1 MKYIKNLFAGS
12 KIRSLLLF
20 VFSIA
25 TFGSLVSYSP
35 SDPSFNLVTDS
46 YPSNLL
52 LYFGSY
58 LSDLIYQLI
67 GISAYIIPLV
77 SIVWSYELFRSG
89 QITYPKTRFLLMLTS
104 IGCAAC
110 GADYFEIAVMP
121 SRSGGILGIGL
132 WSMIISIDY
141 VTLYKTYVYIC
152 FAIVALIFLVLALGI
167 SLQTY
172 GKIIFFFVLPIKKIG
187 IFQIMGSKIGTIDRG
202 LAYYES
208 GEFDKVNER
217 KKIQTVQTRRENI
230 APTIEVNKPIKQS
243 FATAMQTPVAN
254 VPISRVVV
262 PVIIGNEDNE
272 DLIPSIDLLADAQE
286 QNFKPQ
292 TQEELK
298 QKSEDLL
305 SVLSDFGVKGK
316 IIDVRE
322 GPVVT
327 MYEFEPAAGTK
338 SSRVIGLADDIA
350 RSLSAISTRIA
361 VIPGRN
367 VLGIELPNKQRMFFR
382 LKELVQ
388 TAEFQDRSIMLPII
402 LGKDLG
408 GIPMV
413 ADLAKMPHLLVAGTT
428 GSGKSVA
435 INAMIMSLLYRYT
448 PQECRMIMIDPKML
462 ELSAYDN
469 IPHLMTPVV
478 TEPGKAVVA
487 LKWAVKEMENRY
499 RLMSHLG
506 VRSIAN
512 YNMKL
517 QEAVKEGQV
526 LERKIQTGFDPE
538 TGKPS
543 YESVP
548 IDMNKMPFIVVIVDE
563 MADLMLVAGKDIETS
578 IQRLA
583 QMARAAGI
591 HIIMA
596 TQRPSVD
603 VITGVIKANFPSRI
617 SFKVTSK
624 IDSRTILGEQGSE
637 QLLGMG
643 DMLYMGNSSRILR
656 VHGPFVDDNEVEK
669 VTNFLRSTGV
679 PEYISAVTEG
689 EDEMSS
695 SMSFDE
701 GEDDDIYTQ
710 AVNIVRTERKTSI
723 SYIQRCLRIGYNRA
737 ANIVETMEKNGILSP
752 PNHSGK
758 REVLLPED

>member
-1 MKYIKNLFAGS
+1 MNYLRKLIADS
-12 KIRSLLLF
+12 KFRSVLLLLF
-20 VFSIA
+20 SIA
-25 TFGSLVSYSP
+25 VITSLATYSP
-35 SDPSFNLVTDS
+35 NDPSFNLVTDNA
-46 YPSNLL
+46 PSNFLL
-52 LYFGSY
+52 HFGSY
-58 LSDLIYQLI
+58 LSDLLYQLFGQAAFI
-67 GISAYIIPLV
+67 LPLCTL
-77 SIVWSYELFRSG
+77 SWSYFLFREGEISWSLARTFSMLLSICFCSSG
-89 QITYPKTRFLLMLTS
+89 FNP
-104 IGCAAC
+104 
-110 GADYFEIAVMP
+110 FEINILPAG
-121 SRSGGILGIGL
+121 SGGILGIAIWHFTNSVDFMSSYETLINIGFFSL
-132 WSMIISIDY
+132 SI
-141 VTLYKTYVYIC
+141 
-152 FAIVALIFLVLALGI
+152 IFLVLALGI
-167 SLQTY
+167 PFRIYKQIIYSFFRGIIAVISKTGVVQKIALKLSSIDTGKAY
-172 GKIIFFFVLPIKKIG
+172 YAEGEFSAIDKKDEHTAISSPDTEEITKRNKIICPPKPRT
-187 IFQIMGSKIGTIDRG
+187 Q
-202 LAYYES
+202 
-208 GEFDKVNER
+208 N
-217 KKIQTVQTRRENI
+217 
-230 APTIEVNKPIKQS
+230 VNKNS
-243 FATAMQTPVAN
+243 ST
-254 VPISRVVV
+254 
-262 PVIIGNEDNE
+262 EDI
-272 DLIPSIDLLADAQE
+272 LPSIDLLDNADTQSV
-286 QNFKPQ
+286 KPQ
-292 TQEELK
+292 TKNELNEK
-298 QKSEDLL
+298 AEQLL
-305 SVLSDFGVKGK
+305 AVLKDFGVKGK

-338 SSRVIGLADDIA
+338 SSRIIGLADDIA
-350 RSLSAISTRIA
+350 RSLSAISTRIS

-367 VLGIELPNKQRMFFR
+367 ALGIELPNKKRMFFR
-382 LKELVQ
+382 LKELIQ
-388 TAEFQDRSIMLPII
+388 TAEFENHNISLPLI

-408 GIPMV
+408 GSPLV

-435 INAMIMSLLYRYT
+435 INAMIMSLLYKYT
-448 PQECRMIMIDPKML
+448 PDECKMIMIDPKML

-512 YNMKL
+512 YNTKI
-517 QEAVKEGQV
+517 QEAVKNDKV

-538 TGKPS
+538 TGKPTHDN
-543 YESVP
+543 VP

-563 MADLMLVAGKDIETS
+563 MADLMLVAGKDIESS

-656 VHGPFVDDNEVEK
+656 VHGPFVDDKEVER
-669 VTNFLRSTGV
+669 VTNRLRATGM
-679 PEYISAVTEG
+679 PEYISAVTESKEEIG
-689 EDEMSS
+689 KEQSELKSI
-695 SMSFDE
+695 E
-701 GEDDDIYTQ
+701 NDIYTQ
-710 AVNIVRTERKTSI
+710 AVNIVRVERKSSI

-737 ANIVETMEKNGILSP
+737 ANLVEEMEKNGILSA